1 MSGRMSR
8 DGGLPAR
15 RAVVRWAWRLFRR
28 EWRQQVM
35 VLALLAVAVTTA
47 VVGVSAGYHST
58 PPGTARFGDASQW
71 FRLYA
76 EKDRP
81 LDPRIAQARE
91 WFGTIDVVGHWYL
104 PVPASAAT
112 IELRAQDPGGPYG
125 EPMLRLLTGR
135 YPTAPGELAVTDQVA
150 ADLRV
155 RVGGVL
161 TLDGRTWTVVG
172 LVENPGDL
180 RAEFALVA
188 PAQPE
193 PPDAVTVLTAADPA
207 RFAEYRAEYG
217 QLVYEL
223 RPSYEW
229 VEAAAGVFSVFAVS
243 MLLVCLIAAAGFAVI
258 AHRRLRQLGLLAAVG
273 ATPRHLRLVLLTHG
287 AAVGVVASAIGAVVG
302 VLVWFAVM
310 SRFETAAGHRIDRL
324 DLPWWQIALAL
335 LLAVL
340 AATVAAWR
348 PARAAARV
356 PITLALSARPPQPKR
371 VRRSAAA
378 AAVLCV
384 LGVVSLRFV
393 QRNEAADRDALGP
406 ADVALAVGGTLAI
419 GFALLFVGPLAIRLL
434 AAIGARLPVAPRLAL
449 RDLARHQARSSAAL
463 AAISVALAI
472 PTATV
477 VAARVLEQTAV
488 EGNLSDRQL
497 LIWIDPP
504 GRRVPDR
511 APAQLEAIE
520 DRVRQYT
527 ATLADPTVIPID
539 VAIDPGETPHADA
552 EGERIGRVPVRVGQQ
567 TGPDS
572 STDPEAVPVATAELL
587 RYYGVDPASV
597 GQTTDLLTTQ
607 PRSDL
612 LLMPES
618 RGTARSFPR
627 ATTERLPN
635 PRFQSLPT
643 TLLTPAALQRHDW
656 KPLRTGWLV
665 ESSQPLTD
673 EQLTGAREFALDAG
687 LVVEDRDKRD
697 ELLALRATATAA
709 GTVLAL
715 AILAMTV
722 GLIRAEAAGDLR
734 TLTATGATG
743 RIRRT
748 LTSATA
754 GGLALLGGILGIGAA
769 YTVILASSS
778 RDQFHELGRV
788 PVVDL
793 LVIAVGVPLVA
804 AALGWLLAGREP
816 RSLVGSRLE

>member
-1 MSGRMSR
+1 MSR
-8 DGGLPAR
+8 NGGLPAR

-35 VLALLAVAVTTA
+35 VLTLLTVAVTAA

-58 PPGTARFGDASQW
+58 PSGTARFGDASQW
-71 FRLYA
+71 FKLYA
-76 EKDRP
+76 EEDRP

-104 PVPASAAT
+104 PVPASAET
-112 IELRAQDPGGPYG
+112 IELRAQDPRGPYSG
-125 EPMLRLLTGR
+125 PMLRLLTGR
-135 YPTAPGELAVTDQVA
+135 YPAAPGEAAVTDEVA

-193 PPDAVTVLTAADPA
+193 PPEEVTVLTAADPA
-207 RFAEYRAEYG
+207 RFAEYRAQHG
-217 QLVYEL
+217 QPVYEL

-258 AHRRLRQLGLLAAVG
+258 AQRRLRQLGLLAAVG
-273 ATPRHLRLVLLTHG
+273 ATPRHLRLVLLAHG
-287 AAVGVVASAIGAVVG
+287 AAVGVAASAVGAVAG
-302 VLVWFAVM
+302 VLVWFAVTP
-310 SRFETAAGHRIDRL
+310 RFETAAGHRIDWL
-324 DLPWWQIALAL
+324 DLPWWQITAAL

-340 AATVAAWR
+340 AATAAAWR

-356 PITLALSARPPQPKR
+356 PITLALSSRPPRPKR

-378 AAVLCV
+378 AAVLVV
-384 LGVVSLRFV
+384 LGIVSLRLV
-393 QRNEAADRDALGP
+393 LRNGAADRDALEL
-406 ADVALAVGGTLAI
+406 ADVALVVGGTLAI
-419 GFALLFVGPLAIRLL
+419 GFALLFVGPLAIRVL
-434 AAIGARLPVAPRLAL
+434 AAIGTRLPVAPRLAL

-477 VAARVLEQTAV
+477 VVARVLEQTAA

-497 LIWIDPP
+497 LIWINSP
-504 GRRVPDR
+504 GMRVPDR
-511 APAQLEAIE
+511 TPAQLEAIE
-520 DRVRQYT
+520 ARVRQYT
-527 ATLADPTVIPID
+527 ATLADPTVIPLEI
-539 VAIDPGETPHADA
+539 AIDPDETPHADA
-552 EGERIGRVPVRVGQQ
+552 DGVRIGRVPIGVGQQ
-567 TGPDS
+567 TSPDS
-572 STDPEAVPVATAELL
+572 FTDPETAPVATPELL
-587 RYYGVDPASV
+587 RYYGVDPTSI
-597 GQTTDLLTTQ
+597 GQATDVLTTQ

-612 LLMPES
+612 LLVSES
-618 RGTARSFPR
+618 GGTARSFPR

-635 PRFQSLPT
+635 PQFDSLPT
-643 TLLTPAALQRHDW
+643 TFLTPAALRRNNW
-656 KPLRTGWLV
+656 KLLRTGWLV
-665 ESSQPLTD
+665 ESPRPLTD

-697 ELLALRATATAA
+697 GLLALRATATAA
-709 GTVLAL
+709 GAVLAL

-722 GLIRAEAAGDLR
+722 GLIRTEAAGDLR

-769 YTVILASSS
+769 YTVILAGSS
-778 RDQFHELGRV
+778 RDQFSELARV

-793 LVIAVGVPLVA
+793 LVIAVGVPLTA

-816 RSLVGSRLE
+816 RSLVRVRLE